1 MTVSSTPQAV
11 SRPGRSGTAE
21 PPSTADSLMSRPVQK
36 QSFLRRR
43 PELVLSPLVLI
54 IVLVVWH
61 YAVVWLGLSDFVLPP
76 PGEVIEALVRNTQ
89 EGRYT
94 DHLVYT
100 VRNSLIGFA
109 TGTVLG
115 IVVGGLLAAS
125 SLAERV
131 LHPYIVAFQTFPKIA
146 LVPMLTIWFG
156 FDAQPKII
164 IAGILAFFPVMVN
177 AYAGLTSLD
186 VESEELMRSL
196 RATPMQ
202 TFLKLRLPTAL
213 PYIFAGLE
221 LALVFAIL
229 GAVTGEF
236 LGSREGL
243 GFLIQQFSVQLRTQD
258 IFSLLIIFAALG
270 MGAHMLISWL
280 RKKVVYWQ

>member
-1 MTVSSTPQAV
+1 MSDRAGQEGSAA
-11 SRPGRSGTAE
+11 RSA
-21 PPSTADSLMSRPVQK
+21 ADALMDRPVEK
-36 QSFLRRR
+36 ASLLRRR
-43 PELVLSPLVLI
+43 PELLLSPAVLVL
-54 IVLVVWH
+54 VLAVWHLVVKWFE
-61 YAVVWLGLSDFVLPP
+61 VSRFVLPP
-76 PGEVIEALVRNTQ
+76 PVDVIQALVRNIQ

-94 DHLVYT
+94 DHLLYT
-100 VRNSLIGFA
+100 VRNSLTGFA
-109 TGTVLG
+109 AGTILGVL
-115 IVVGGLLAAS
+115 VGGLLAAS
-125 SLAERV
+125 SIVERV

-177 AYAGLTSLD
+177 AYVGLTALD

-196 RATPMQ
+196 RSSRLQ
-202 TFLKLRLPTAL
+202 TFVKLRLPTAM

-236 LGSREGL
+236 LGSRQGL
-243 GFLIQQFSVQLRTQD
+243 GFLIQQFSAQLRTED
-258 IFSLLIIFAALG
+258 IFALLIIFATLG
-270 MGAHMLISWL
+270 MAVHMLITWL
-280 RKKVVYWQ
+280 RKKVIYWQG